1 MSSVHLLTP
10 SLDSE
15 DELPPSDLGALTSA
29 AALLVLR
36 QRTDN
41 NASVLAAC
49 DWWSGGWVSRL
60 LSLMGWFNPGSNIK
74 RAAWAM
80 ISNT

>member
-15 DELPPSDLGALTSA
+15 DALVSSDLGALTSA
-29 AALLVLR
+29 AALLELR

-41 NASVLAAC
+41 NAQH
-49 DWWSGGWVSRL
+49 SGLNVSSMCLVEWR
-60 LSLMGWFNPGSNIK
+60 MGEPP
-74 RAAWAM
+74 A
-80 ISNT
+80 